1 MTPPRRSRYG
11 YRSRPR
17 TWPSAAALAGV
28 LAAPVLALALLA
40 GLGRWLPE
48 VQSATRTASFPEPPD
63 VVWQLLLDL
72 DTQPTWRRGLTRVE
86 RLPDQQGRPAWL
98 EYRGGA
104 AEAFWIADARPPLR
118 LVTERVPATGP
129 AEASWTWELA
139 REAEGS
145 RLTLTR
151 RVRVEQ
157 PVARAIGM
165 IMRGPGREADRALA
179 DLGQRL
185 AAAERTRTTAL
196 NR

>member
-1 MTPPRRSRYG
+1 MTSPRRSRYG

-17 TWPSAAALAGV
+17 AWPSAATLAGV
-28 LAAPVLALALLA
+28 LAAPVVVVALLA

-48 VQSATRTASFPEPPD
+48 VQLATRSASYPEPPD

-72 DTQPTWRRGLTRVE
+72 DTHPTWRRGLTRVE

-98 EYRGGA
+98 EYHGGA
-104 AEAFWIADARPPLR
+104 VEAVWIADARPPLR
-118 LVTERVPATGP
+118 LVTERVPADGP
-129 AEASWTWELA
+129 AEASWTWDLA

-145 RLTLTR
+145 RLTVTR
-151 RVRVEQ
+151 QVRVGR
-157 PVARAIGM
+157 PVARVIGWVL
-165 IMRGPGREADRALA
+165 RGPGREAERALA

-185 AAAERTRTTAL
+185 RAADRTRTTAL